1 MNDGMIERVLRD
13 YEEKRLSAERAREQR
28 MEELYEALPR
38 VREIE
43 MEISRLAA
51 QAMRKIFS
59 RSEDSENEVREIR
72 REMDRLS
79 EEKYRCMAEA
89 GYPKDYLNLKYECS
103 DCKDSGYTE
112 DGKRCHC
119 LMDALRRMAYADSN
133 LKNLLAR
140 ENFDTC
146 DLSLFSDEPF
156 GKEKRSPRENM
167 REIVKI
173 CRKFVEDFPTKR
185 NLLFYGGTGL
195 GKTFM
200 SSAITKALL
209 DEGKSVVYESILD
222 IVEICESCRF
232 QKGGER
238 SEWRYSMLFDADLL
252 VIDDLG
258 TEMINTFTST
268 EFFHILNDRIVD
280 GKRMVISSNLS
291 LKEISNAY
299 SERIVSRLLSDFYA
313 LKFYGEDLRWKIH
326 R

>member
-13 YEEKRLSAERAREQR
+13 YEEKRLSAERAWEQR
-28 MEELYEALPR
+28 IEELYEALPR

-43 MEISRLAA
+43 TEISRLAA

-59 RSEDSENEVREIR
+59 HSEDSENEVHEIR

-209 DEGKSVVYESILD
+209 DEGKSVVYESVLD
-222 IVEICESCRF
+222 IVEICEAHRF

-258 TEMINTFTST
+258 TEMVNTFTNT
-268 EFFHILNDRIVD
+268 ELFHILNDRIVN
-280 GKRMVISSNLS
+280 GKRMVISSNLDP
-291 LKEISNAY
+291 KGISNAY
-299 SERIVSRLLSDFYA
+299 SERIVSRLLSDFYV

>member
-1 MNDGMIERVLRD
+1 MNDEMIERVLRD
-13 YEEKRLSAERAREQR
+13 YEQKRLSAERAREKR

-43 MEISRLAA
+43 TEISRLAA

-59 RSEDSENEVREIR
+59 HSEDSENEVHGIR

-79 EEKYRCMAEA
+79 KEKYRYMAEA
-89 GYPKDYLNLKYECS
+89 GYPKDYLNLKYECP

-119 LMDALRRMAYADSN
+119 LMDALRRIAYADSN
-133 LKNLLAR
+133 LKNLLVR

-173 CRKFVEDFPTKR
+173 CQKFVEDFPTKK
-185 NLLFYGGTGL
+185 NLLFYGGAGL

-209 DEGKSVVYESILD
+209 DEGKSVVYESVLD
-222 IVEICESCRF
+222 IVEICEAHRF

-258 TEMINTFTST
+258 TEMVNTFTNT
-268 EFFHILNDRIVD
+268 ELFHILNDRIVN
-280 GKRMVISSNLS
+280 GKRMVISSNLDP
-291 LKEISNAY
+291 KGISNAY
-299 SERIVSRLLSDFYA
+299 SERIVSRLLSDFYV